1 MKPLIWRQ
9 AAIDDAAEAASCYAG
24 EGGLALELAFIDA
37 LEMACRRIVEQPA
50 MGSTRH
56 ANLFPQLPV
65 PLRYLPLARFKRYLL
80 YQGSPGL
87 LPWPRRRL
95 KRSPGRKAPKVIACA
110 LGEVSDAAGGLFG
123 PVPKG
128 CGPDRPQLRCISAP

>member
-9 AAIDDAAEAASCYAG
+9 AAIDDAAEAASWYAG
-24 EGGLALELAFIDA
+24 EGGLALELASIDA

-80 YQGSPGL
+80 YYVD
-87 LPWPRRRL
+87 LPDRVELIRVW
-95 KRSPGRKAPKVIACA
+95 
-110 LGEVSDAAGGLFG
+110 DAARGLH
-123 PVPKG
+123 
-128 CGPDRPQLRCISAP
+128 DLNDNAD